1 MEKVMKKLLW
11 LVCLV
16 PLVGFAQSP
25 NVVKLQGKV
34 VVDSLVIDE
43 EEPLSDELDE
53 ELDEGV
59 STSYRVLQLA
69 RAQTLAA
76 DDLAGGVEYVSGVQK
91 IQLAGAKI
99 EQIYKL
105 PVDSNVEMTCDLF
118 KAHTAYH
125 YTDVLCDVKSFKLL
139 KNSKVR

>member
-16 PLVGFAQSP
+16 PLVGFTQSP

-43 EEPLSDELDE
+43 EEPLSDEP
-53 ELDEGV
+53 DEGV
-59 STSYRVLQLA
+59 LTSYRVLQLA

-105 PVDSNVEMTCDLF
+105 PVGSNVEMTCDLF